1 MLPTSVFEFIKY
13 LLFEYKYNYI
23 IFICLGFILSICLL
37 HGQSEA
43 ASKISWGKIFSAVSG
58 GAMTGI
64 MVDQHFFVENRFSSS
79 NVSPSSTGQPIL
91 KVKIVEKF
99 DMFGTK
105 KSSITTTY
113 YTDQSK
119 SIKK

>member
-1 MLPTSVFEFIKY
+1 MLPTSVVEFIKY
-13 LLFEYKYNYI
+13 LLFDYKYNYI
-23 IFICLGFILSICLL
+23 IFICLGFICSLFLSSV
-37 HGQSEA
+37 HAEA

-64 MVDQHFFVENRFSSS
+64 MVDQHFFVENRFSS
-79 NVSPSSTGQPIL
+79 NLPPSSSSQQVV

-119 SIKK
+119 SVKK